1 MEPSKLNVAVDPQ
14 ATGILPRYLD
24 LIRSC
29 RNLSISRLSALLDT
43 MFDNMDD
50 FMMQLAEN
58 AETNQ
63 LRGHYFEVMHEALL
77 NQKNIAE
84 IFVAEIGKGFDNF
97 VAGNPEPLRAPVLP
111 TERKLSLV
119 DKDDYEVSLAYSE
132 MVRKANEA
140 YMPELLALNHRLAVL
155 AGGTK
160 LGECHP
166 GLPGSPA
173 QACDAMQTA
182 LEFLGSGIE
191 PALRVEWAH
200 EFDRRVIQQAADYFA
215 DYNRV
220 LAAAGVLPNLSLEAI
235 GFESL
240 STPAG
245 IPRAAAPV
253 PATPAPV
260 PDEQPEATPEHAL
273 YEGIRQLLAERRGG
287 PAAENLQ
294 PAQPASQAQATLT
307 AAAAPAPQPTTDFAA
322 LMRSLHA
329 LQAST
334 PSLSQAAF
342 GHASLDEVKEDL
354 ARQSIILADLVQQQQ
369 ISTADADIIDLVGM
383 LFEFIL
389 NDKSLP
395 DSVKALLGHLHTPIL
410 KVAMIDRKFFFRA
423 KHPARRLLNAL
434 TQAGALCSGD
444 GHDKQGI
451 FAKMRGLV
459 ERIVQEFEDDTRLF
473 AETLEEFTSFI
484 DTLGHRSEVMEKR
497 AVESAKGRE
506 RLREARQAVSKEL
519 VDITWNRELPKPVES
534 LVTGPWANLMVL
546 VFLRNGKASPEWA
559 DALKVVADLVWSVQ
573 PKPGAEERRRLRA
586 LVPELEERIRS
597 GLALIGDPEVNAKA
611 LFGELNAVFKELLEA
626 GGGAAETEASLP
638 GFAGLPSN
646 IELEVDPAP
655 PEVQSDKAVWDDI
668 DLPVSVGEIFSKHM
682 PPELAAHAQMLKT
695 VKLGTWFEFS
705 VPEAKA
711 RIRAKLSWYSSATSY
726 YIFVDQAGLQV
737 AVKSMRALSHEMAR
751 GETRI
756 VQLAKK
762 PLMDRALE
770 AVYSLLK
777 QPGEEAAG

>member
-1 MEPSKLNVAVDPQ
+1 MELSKLNVAVDLP
-14 ATGILPRYLD
+14 ATGGLPTTGVLPRYMD
-24 LIRSC
+24 LIHSC
-29 RNLSISRLSALLDT
+29 RNLSISRFSALLDT
-43 MFDNMDD
+43 LFENMDD

-84 IFVAEIGKGFDNF
+84 IFAAEIGKGFDNF
-97 VAGNPEPLRAPVLP
+97 VAGTPEPLRAPVLP
-111 TERKLSLV
+111 NERKLSLV

-132 MVRKANEA
+132 IVRKANEA

-182 LEFLGSGIE
+182 LEFLGPDIE
-191 PALRVEWAH
+191 PALRIEWAQ
-200 EFDRRVIQQAADYFA
+200 EFDRRVVQQAADYYA

-235 GFESL
+235 GFQSL
-240 STPAG
+240 STPPTG
-245 IPRAAAPV
+245 ILKPASEAAAP
-253 PATPAPV
+253 TPAPAPTLV
-260 PDEQPEATPEHAL
+260 PDEPSEATPEHAL
-273 YEGIRQLLAERRGG
+273 YEGIRQLLADRRS
-287 PAAENLQ
+287 AA
-294 PAQPASQAQATLT
+294 P
-307 AAAAPAPQPTTDFAA
+307 AAAPAQAAPARAQAPQPTTDFAA
-322 LMRSLHA
+322 LMRSLHS
-329 LQAST
+329 LQTSI
-334 PSLSQAAF
+334 PSLSQAPF
-342 GHASLDEVKEDL
+342 GQASLDEVKEDL

-451 FAKMRGLV
+451 FARMRAVV
-459 ERIVQEFEDDTRLF
+459 ERIVQEFEDDTGLF
-473 AETLEEFTSFI
+473 NEALEEFTGFI

-519 VDITWNRELPKPVES
+519 VDITWNRELPKAVEN

-546 VFLRNGKASPEWA
+546 VFLRNGKGSLEWA
-559 DALKVVADLVWSVQ
+559 DGLKVVSDLVWSVQ
-573 PKPGAEERRRLRA
+573 PKQAPEDRRRLRA
-586 LVPELEERIRS
+586 LIPELEERIRN
-597 GLALIGDPEVNAKA
+597 GLALIGDPEVNIKA
-611 LFGELNAVFKELLEA
+611 LFGELDTVFRDALEA
-626 GGGAAETEASLP
+626 GGEAETPA
-638 GFAGLPSN
+638 PSWMAPPSE

-655 PEVQSDKAVWDDI
+655 PEVQSDMAVWDDI
-668 DLPVSVGEIFSKHM
+668 DLPVSVGEIFSRNL
-682 PPELAAHAQMLKT
+682 PSELAGYFQTLRG

-705 VPEAKA
+705 VPESKA

-737 AVKSMRALSHEMAR
+737 AVKSMRALCHEMAR

-756 VQLAKK
+756 VQIAKK

-770 AVYSLLK
+770 AVHSLLK
-777 QPGEEAAG
+777 QPGEEPAG